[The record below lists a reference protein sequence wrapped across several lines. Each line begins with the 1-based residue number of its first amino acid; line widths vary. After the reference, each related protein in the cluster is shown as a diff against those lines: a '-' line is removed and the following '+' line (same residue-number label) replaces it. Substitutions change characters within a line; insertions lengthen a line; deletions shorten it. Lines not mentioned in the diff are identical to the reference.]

1 MMNRAAFFASLR
13 SRTSGVF
20 GTSLSQGQVEGLNA
34 ILDEAG
40 RRGTPLKHLA
50 YILATPY
57 LETGGKMQPVRENL
71 NYSTDALISKFG
83 RHRISEAD
91 ARKYG
96 RSGGRPANQEAI
108 ANAIYG
114 GEWGR
119 KNLGNTQSGDGWK
132 YRGGGLPQVTGRANF
147 RKFGMENNPE
157 KSTELL
163 PSVRMMFDGMEK
175 GLYTGY

>member
-1 MMNRAAFFASLR
+1 
-13 SRTSGVF
+13 
-20 GTSLSQGQVEGLNA
+20 
-34 ILDEAG
+34 
-40 RRGTPLKHLA
+40 
-50 YILATPY
+50 
-57 LETGGKMQPVRENL
+57 MQPVRENL